1 MMALNLTKITQTK
14 ASDITGL
21 FELDEQGQK
30 LLSDE
35 ISPADFIQALIDN
48 DDYSDA
54 VSFVAYAL
62 PKREATWWACQCV
75 RSCLNDQSIT
85 TDKKAIELAEAWV
98 YKPTSENCRL
108 NYQAAEATEFKTPAG
123 WAAMAAF
130 WSGDNISLVEN
141 TIVVPDKD
149 LTAKAVIGAVM
160 MAAVLDGAE
169 TVKEKYQLF
178 MRQGID
184 IASGS
189 DGRKV
194 G

>member
-1 MMALNLTKITQTK
+1 MNLTKITQTK

-48 DDYSDA
+48 EDFSDA

-75 RSCLNDQSIT
+75 RSCLNDQSIA

-98 YKPTSENCRL
+98 YKPTSENCRS